1 MFQAELAFNTVQ
13 EEIKDLEV
21 REDKRRNALELSRG
35 ELEKDKFDLIKFVI
49 DDNLTKKTKKE
60 KETGKVGDR

>member
-1 MFQAELAFNTVQ
+1 
-13 EEIKDLEV
+13 V